1 MQLNRLS
8 ILVVAIVV
16 GCSGSTEPLQ
26 LDGTYKLKDI
36 DGRTLPTPPA
46 FTPGLTPTV
55 VSSVVA
61 FEPNGTATLSDHLIE
76 WNGVDQVVT
85 SSYTYTVRG
94 FDISFDVAPCPIG
107 AICALPSG
115 VQISGKIVGS
125 ELLLIRGHVNQ
136 DPIVY
141 HYRS

>member
-1 MQLNRLS
+1 MQLSRLS
-8 ILVVAIVV
+8 ILVVALAV
-16 GCSGSTEPLQ
+16 GCSGSTEPLHI
-26 LDGTYKLKDI
+26 DGTYNLTDI

-46 FTPGLTPTV
+46 LTPGLTPTV

-76 WNGVDQVVT
+76 WNGVDHVVT
-85 SSYTYTVRG
+85 YSYTYVVRG
-94 FDISFDVAPCPIG
+94 FDISFAVPPCPIN
-107 AICALPSG
+107 AICTLPNG

-125 ELLLIRGHVNQ
+125 ELILIRGYVNQ